1 MKLLIQQIRS
11 FGSLRKEYG
20 VHVSSK
26 MRKPEV
32 SLRTP
37 TYNIGGSDCSFT
49 RQGGVISA
57 MGYVVNIAH
66 YLLLLFRQVFMF
78 EAKILKGNIN
88 NIKGFNYKPDNAGFE
103 INLYWT
109 DFPCH
114 IFPTTSVKKQ

>member
-1 MKLLIQQIRS
+1 M
-11 FGSLRKEYG
+11 
-20 VHVSSK
+20 HVSSK

-37 TYNIGGSDCSFT
+37 TYIMGGSDCSFT

-57 MGYVVNIAH
+57 MSYAISIAH

-78 EAKILKGNIN
+78 VIKILRGNIN
-88 NIKGFNYKPDNAGFE
+88 NIKGFDYKPDNTGFA

-109 DFPCH
+109 GFPCH
-114 IFPTTSVKKQ
+114 IFPTTSLKKQ